1 MKKLLV
7 AVVAA
12 VVALSCVAAMTACVD
27 DAIEPPEGYSV
38 DGRKLNEIYDI
49 DEYERGEYLVPYEVI
64 SESVMGKSMVEKYCV
79 STVKVTKSEDGFK
92 LAIFIV
98 DPSVM
103 DNVRL
108 VEDEVEITG
117 ASVNEFGYDGYEFEV
132 SRGALDGEIAVRLFV
147 SMVMQRDTNFG
158 IKLDLSQAK
167 LVA

>member
-1 MKKLLV
+1 MKKLLIAAI
-7 AVVAA
+7 AVI
-12 VVALSCVAAMTACVD
+12 VALSCMFAMAACVD
-27 DAIEPPEGYSV
+27 DTIEPPEGYSD

-92 LAIFIV
+92 LAIFVV

>member
-27 DAIEPPEGYSV
+27 DAIKPPEGYSV

-64 SESVMGKSMVEKYCV
+64 TDSFMGKSMAEKYCV
-79 STVKVTKSEDGFK
+79 PTVKVTKSDDGFK
-92 LAIFIV
+92 LAIYIV

-103 DNVRL
+103 NNVRL
-108 VEDEVEITG
+108 VEGETEIHG
-117 ASVNEFGYDGYEFEV
+117 SDVNEFGYDGYEFEV
-132 SRGALDGEIAVRLFV
+132 SREALDGEIAVRLFV
-147 SMVMQRDTNFG
+147 SMVMNRDTNFG
-158 IKLDLSQAK
+158 IKLDLTQAK

>member
-1 MKKLLV
+1 MKKLLSATI
-7 AVVAA
+7 AVI
-12 VVALSCVAAMTACVD
+12 VALSCVVAMAACVD
-27 DAIEPPEGYSV
+27 DTIEPPEGYSD

-64 SESVMGKSMVEKYCV
+64 SDSVMGKSMVEKYCV

-92 LAIFIV
+92 LAIFVV

-108 VEDEVEITG
+108 VEDEVEISG
-117 ASVNEFGYDGYEFEV
+117 AAVNEFGYDGYEFEV

>member
-49 DEYERGEYLVPYEVI
+49 DDYERGEYLVPYEVI

-92 LAIFIV
+92 LAIFVV

-147 SMVMQRDTNFG
+147 SMVMKRDTNFG

>member
-1 MKKLLV
+1 MKKLLIAAI
-7 AVVAA
+7 AVI
-12 VVALSCVAAMTACVD
+12 VALSCMFAMAACVD
-27 DAIEPPEGYSV
+27 DTIEPPEGDSD

-79 STVKVTKSEDGFK
+79 STVKVIKSEDGFK
-92 LAIFIV
+92 LAIFVV

-108 VEDEVEITG
+108 VEDGVERPG

>member
-1 MKKLLV
+1 
-7 AVVAA
+7 
-12 VVALSCVAAMTACVD
+12 
-27 DAIEPPEGYSV
+27 
-38 DGRKLNEIYDI
+38 
-49 DEYERGEYLVPYEVI
+49 
-64 SESVMGKSMVEKYCV
+64 MGKSMVEKYCV

-92 LAIFIV
+92 LAIFVV

-108 VEDEVEITG
+108 VEDEIEITG

-147 SMVMQRDTNFG
+147 SMVMKRDTNFG

>member
-1 MKKLLV
+1 MKKLLSATI
-7 AVVAA
+7 AVI
-12 VVALSCVAAMTACVD
+12 VALSCVFAMAACVD
-27 DAIEPPEGYSV
+27 DTIEPPDGYSA

-49 DEYERGEYLVPYEVI
+49 DDYERGEYLVPYEVI

-92 LAIFIV
+92 LAIFVV